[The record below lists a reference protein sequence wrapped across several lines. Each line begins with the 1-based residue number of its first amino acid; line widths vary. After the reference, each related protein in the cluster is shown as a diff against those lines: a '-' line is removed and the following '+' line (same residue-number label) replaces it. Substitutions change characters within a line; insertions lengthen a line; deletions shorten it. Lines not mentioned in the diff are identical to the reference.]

1 MNAASPTPETKTPRE
16 YFVDEAGDDTLFNS
30 RGKVIIGEEGCSR
43 FFLLGVL
50 ALPDA
55 DAVTCELAEL
65 RVRLLADPYF
75 KQMPSISPVHDVDDT
90 RWRQYGEYYDKRR
103 PLNKAALRERPGI

>member
-55 DAVTCELAEL
+55 DAVTRELAEL

-75 KQMPSISPVHDVDDT
+75 KKVPSISLVHDVDDT